1 MIQVALTVASCRG
14 FSEVALS
21 SWSHL
26 VSAFFIQLTFMT
38 ERFGQI
44 FLALGLCRK
53 EFEITQL

>member
-1 MIQVALTVASCRG
+1 MRL
-14 FSEVALS
+14 LS
-21 SWSHL
+21 VLGRIWSVH
-26 VSAFFIQLTFMT
+26 FFISLTFMT